1 MRPLLVADMY
11 ELRGKSFLVAYL
23 YRDGTLLTQVILL
36 LEEKPLAEKLREIV
50 CVNCEDFPSFDVWTS
65 TEDIY
70 LACLGEPDIMGH
82 YKTQEDT
89 SETLRCF
96 EDERTQTALIDVY
109 ELKDPNEI
117 IQIKPIPK
125 WRTVLIEW
133 LRKGIKILER
143 NTKGETK
150 DGMET
155 IR

>member
-1 MRPLLVADMY
+1 MKPLIVANLH
-11 ELRGKSFLVAYL
+11 ELRGKSFLVACL
-23 YRDGTLLTQVILL
+23 YRDGALLTQVISP

-50 CVNCEDFPSFDVWTS
+50 YLNCEDFPSFAMWTS

-70 LACLGEPDIMGH
+70 LACLDAPDIMGN
-82 YKTQEDT
+82 YRTQEDT

-96 EDERTQTALIDVY
+96 EDERTQIALIDVY

-117 IQIKPIPK
+117 TQTNPIPK
-125 WRTVLIEW
+125 WRMKLIPL
-133 LRKGIKILER
+133 LRKCIELLEG
-143 NTKGETK
+143 NTKGEIK